1 MNKFYV
7 FICLLVLALTAN
19 AEYAGPGFYRV
30 HNVGS
35 DRYICIKGTHY
46 ERTPRADAFWPC
58 IKMLPAEELTYV
70 SDPGTLI
77 YIPGL
82 DQTSLFAQ
90 GVDTYSLTGLYM
102 DVTESSEMHNGMV
115 TYLAST
121 EYNNFRCQFRDEGKG
136 LTAGSGDKP
145 ETRWWIEPVN
155 EETIE
160 TSYFGVQ
167 PADENVKD
175 VNGMYWTTL
184 CCDFPVLIPAEGGV
198 EGAYTVREVQ
208 QDEDGNYR
216 ALAVKIYGQ
225 GEIIPATTPVL
236 IKCAAPTADGNK
248 LLPTGEI
255 ANNRNFPLVKDLLMG
270 NYFSNFI
277 NHNSLPNAASM
288 GEYIP
293 EQATAATAAYL
304 ALGVDDEGKVGF
316 YPQAEGTYMKAN
328 TAWLSI
334 DGMDMDGVTVV
345 YLVENVESEPQIQPG
360 DANGDGTLS
369 IGDVIL
375 LIDHLLMGSASGDK
389 SIDISLLG
397 ADVSGD
403 GEVTIKDVT
412 MIIDMLLEASAQ

>member
-19 AEYAGPGFYRV
+19 AEYAGPGYYRV

-35 DRYICIKGTHY
+35 DRYICIKGTHF
-46 ERTPRADAFWPC
+46 EKSQRPDAFWPC
-58 IKMLPAEELTYV
+58 IKMLPAEDQAHV
-70 SDPGTLI
+70 SDAGTLI

-82 DQTSLFAQ
+82 EQTSLYAQ

-102 DVTESSEMHNGMV
+102 DVTLSQEMHDDMV
-115 TYLAST
+115 TYLAT
-121 EYNNFRCQFRDEGKG
+121 TVYENFPCQFRDNGKG

-155 EETIE
+155 EETME
-160 TSYFGVQ
+160 TSYYGVQ
-167 PADENVKD
+167 PASEAVKD
-175 VNGMYWTTL
+175 ADGMYWTSL

-216 ALAVKIYGQ
+216 ALAVKVYGQ

-255 ANNRNFPLVKDLLMG
+255 ANNRNFPLVNDLLMG

-277 NHNSLPNAASM
+277 NHNSLTNASSE

-293 EQATAATAAYL
+293 EQATLAAAGYL
-304 ALGVDDEGKVGF
+304 ALGVDDEGNLGF

-334 DGMDMDGVTVV
+334 EGLDMDGVTAV
-345 YLVENVESEPQIQPG
+345 YLVENVESEPEVVLG
-360 DANGDGTLS
+360 DVNGDGSLS
-369 IGDVIL
+369 ISDAIV
-375 LIDHLLMGSASGDK
+375 LIDFLLNSSGQANGEK
-389 SIDISLLG
+389 FNIDG
-397 ADVSGD
+397 ADVNGD
-403 GEVTIKDVT
+403 GRVSILDVTILIDV
-412 MIIDMLLEASAQ
+412 LLESTY